1 MASSLAKAALIR
13 IDDLLD
19 MAISGSPVPRWE
31 GGDAEASCTF
41 ELLALRNA
49 AALAR
54 NFAAAGYDAVIEG
67 VLEQPHELDSLLDE
81 SGTREAYFISLL
93 PARDA
98 LEPRDQDRPPGRQMG
113 ERSLELHEIFGFNG
127 TTEWALASIDKDK
140 AVWLPRETQLREL
153 LADSFRGLVRTDH
166 GWQVRTE
173 LNGQMHTS
181 QDRDAEQAYG
191 LALLHLLDTPR

>member
-1 MASSLAKAALIR
+1 MQHTGR
-13 IDDLLD
+13 V
-19 MAISGSPVPRWE
+19 ISVG
-31 GGDAEASCTF
+31 
-41 ELLALRNA
+41 
-49 AALAR
+49 LAR
-54 NFAAAGYDAVIEG
+54 QLRDRGLSWGPASGDRFVVADRDMDSEVFVLSDMTIDVHDLPQGRVI
-67 VLEQPHELDSLLDE
+67 
-81 SGTREAYFISLL
+81 
-93 PARDA
+93 
-98 LEPRDQDRPPGRQMG
+98 
-113 ERSLELHEIFGFNG
+113 GFNG
-127 TTEWALASIDKDK
+127 TTEWALDSIDKDK